1 MLTIIMT
8 NTSNLISMADTNVI
22 RNNSGTSNASINY
35 DNECIIRN
43 EDVILYIFFLSF
55 TRKTFLFGEVNNDSP
70 DNCLV

>member
-43 EDVILYIFFLSF
+43 EDVILYIFFYH
-55 TRKTFLFGEVNNDSP
+55 SP
-70 DNCLV
+70 GKPFYSVK